1 MNERGYV
8 VFQSSKSQFPYTFLY
23 PAGWKA
29 REIIEKGYAGVFI
42 AGPRNQA
49 GTFSVSF
56 TVGVMFGIVQTAKEA
71 ATAFVS
77 SHRLAF
83 DCQELGQVFATV
95 AGRPAVKVE
104 IAYSMPLPLN
114 SVKPQDTLIRE
125 RRVFLKRNGHLY
137 ELDYAATEE
146 DYATWLGAFR
156 TLVES
161 FAFPEKPAVMPSYR
175 PVVTA
180 VPQPVREESP
190 GYEAKENQNNGES
203 AHHQCSGE
211 EMP

>member
-1 MNERGYV
+1 MIERGYV
-8 VFQSSKSQFPYTFLY
+8 VFQSGKSAFPYTFLY
-23 PAGWKA
+23 PAGWKT
-29 REIIEKGYAGVFI
+29 REIVEKGYAEVFI
-42 AGPRNQA
+42 AGPRNQT

-56 TVGVMFGIVQTAKEA
+56 TVGVMFGRVQTAKEA

-77 SHRLAF
+77 NHRLAF
-83 DCQELGQVFATV
+83 DCQELELVSTTV
-95 AGRPAVKVE
+95 AGRPAVVAE

-125 RRVFLKRNGHLY
+125 RRVFFKRNSHLY

-146 DYATWLGAFR
+146 DYETWLGAFR

-161 FAFPEKPAVMPSYR
+161 FAFPEKPSDMLSYR
-175 PVVTA
+175 PVATA

-190 GYEAKENQNNGES
+190 GYEAKESQNEGEPE
-203 AHHQCSGE
+203 HHQN
-211 EMP
+211 

>member
-1 MNERGYV
+1 MIERGYV
-8 VFQSSKSQFPYTFLY
+8 VFQSGKSQFPYTFLY
-23 PAGWKA
+23 PAGWKT
-29 REIIEKGYAGVFI
+29 REIVEKGYAGVFV

-56 TVGVMFGIVQTAKEA
+56 TVGVMFEIVQTAKEA

-83 DCQELGQVFATV
+83 GCQELGQISTTV
-95 AGRPAVKVE
+95 AGRPAVVAE

-125 RRVFLKRNGHLY
+125 RRVFFKRNSHIY

-146 DYATWLGAFR
+146 DYETWLGAFQ

-161 FAFPEKPAVMPSYR
+161 FAFPEEPTDMLSYR

-190 GYEAKENQNNGES
+190 EYEAERDQSNE
-203 AHHQCSGE
+203 
-211 EMP
+211 

>member
-1 MNERGYV
+1 MIERGHV
-8 VFQSSKSQFPYTFLY
+8 IFQSSKSQFPYTFLY
-23 PAGWKA
+23 PAGWKT
-29 REIIEKGYAGVFI
+29 REIIEKGYAEVFV
-42 AGPRNQA
+42 AGPRNRA

-56 TVGVMFGIVQTAKEA
+56 TVGVVFGIVQTAKEA

-77 SHRLAF
+77 DHQLAF
-83 DCQELGQVFATV
+83 DCQELGLVSTIV
-95 AGRPAVKVE
+95 AGRPAVAAE

-125 RRVFLKRNGHLY
+125 RRVFFKRNGHLY

-146 DYATWLGAFR
+146 DYETWLGAFH

-161 FAFPEKPAVMPSYR
+161 FAFPEKQTDMLSYR

-190 GYEAKENQNNGES
+190 GYETEENQSEGEPE
-203 AHHQCSGE
+203 HR
-211 EMP
+211 

>member
-1 MNERGYV
+1 MIERGCV

-23 PAGWKA
+23 PAGWKT
-29 REIIEKGYAGVFI
+29 REIIEKGYAEVFI
-42 AGPRNQA
+42 AGPRNRA

-83 DCQELGQVFATV
+83 DCQELGLVSTAV
-95 AGRPAVKVE
+95 AGRPAVAAE

-125 RRVFLKRNGHLY
+125 RRVFFKRNGHLY

-146 DYATWLGAFR
+146 DYETWLEAFH

-161 FAFPEKPAVMPSYR
+161 FAFAEKPTDMLSYR
-175 PVVTA
+175 PVVAA

-190 GYEAKENQNNGES
+190 EYEAERDKGDE
-203 AHHQCSGE
+203 
-211 EMP
+211 

>member
-1 MNERGYV
+1 MIERGYV

-23 PAGWKA
+23 PAGWNA
-29 REIIEKGYAGVFI
+29 REIIEKGYAEVFI

-83 DCQELGQVFATV
+83 DCQELEHVSTIV
-95 AGRPAVKVE
+95 AGRPAVVTE

-125 RRVFLKRNGHLY
+125 RRVFFKRNSHLY

-146 DYATWLGAFR
+146 DYETWLGAFHA
-156 TLVES
+156 LAES
-161 FAFPEKPAVMPSYR
+161 FAFLKKPVSRVSYR
-175 PVVTA
+175 PVTTA
-180 VPQPVREESP
+180 APQYVGEDAMEYKVEKEE
-190 GYEAKENQNNGES
+190 GDGES
-203 AHHQCSGE
+203 EHSTDCA
-211 EMP
+211 

>member
-1 MNERGYV
+1 MIERGYA

-23 PAGWKA
+23 PAGWKT
-29 REIIEKGYAGVFI
+29 REIIEKGYAEVFI

-56 TVGVMFGIVQTAKEA
+56 TVGLMFGIVQTAKEA

-83 DCQELGQVFATV
+83 DCQELEHVSTTV
-95 AGRPAVKVE
+95 AGRPAVAAE

-125 RRVFLKRNGHLY
+125 RRVFFKRNSHLY

-146 DYATWLGAFR
+146 DYETWLGTFR

-161 FAFPEKPAVMPSYR
+161 FAFPEKPTDTAFYR

-180 VPQPVREESP
+180 VPQHAREESP
-190 GYEAKENQNNGES
+190 GYEAEESQSNGKPE
-203 AHHQCSGE
+203 HH
-211 EMP
+211 

>member
-1 MNERGYV
+1 MIERGYV

-23 PAGWKA
+23 PAGWNA
-29 REIIEKGYAGVFI
+29 REIIEKGYAEVFI

-77 SHRLAF
+77 SNRLAF
-83 DCQELGQVFATV
+83 DCQELEHVSTIV
-95 AGRPAVKVE
+95 AGRPAVVTE

-125 RRVFLKRNGHLY
+125 RRVFFKRNSHLY

-146 DYATWLGAFR
+146 DYETWLGAFR
-156 TLVES
+156 ALVES
-161 FAFPEKPAVMPSYR
+161 FAFPEKPTDTVFYR

-180 VPQPVREESP
+180 VPQHAREESP
-190 GYEAKENQNNGES
+190 GYEAEESQSNGKPE
-203 AHHQCSGE
+203 HH
-211 EMP
+211 